1 MSYAGYG
8 FALPWSSSIPING
21 FSITEMP
28 AKADMFE
35 YWNTEL
41 EFQLEEMAAYEE
53 AGLAEVIPEATFG
66 AADTAFANMIELQ
79 SSMAYE
85 SGMAYELPVV
95 AQDAWGL
102 PLMATEAGAT
112 EVAALEAG
120 AAEMAALEATAVET
134 AVVGA
139 EVGIG
144 AELATVAAVAPLVA
158 AAVIAVAGIGYL
170 IYELVNSG
178 ENSDIQKAVN
188 SPNTAIKVG
197 GKYALTPPTYGP
209 EEYVLPVTAK
219 NFFRFPFKYCK

>member
-1 MSYAGYG
+1 MSYAGFG

-28 AKADMFE
+28 AEADMFE

-41 EFQLEEMAAYEE
+41 EYELEQMAAYEE
-53 AGLAEVIPEATFG
+53 AGLAEVIPEAAFG
-66 AADTAFANMIELQ
+66 AADTALANMMQLQ
-79 SSMAYE
+79 SSMAFE
-85 SGMAYELPVV
+85 QMAVV
-95 AQDAWGL
+95 EADAWGL
-102 PLMATEAGAT
+102 PLMATEAGAA
-112 EVAALEAG
+112 EAAALEA
-120 AAEMAALEATAVET
+120 AAVET

-178 ENSDIQKAVN
+178 ENSDVQKAVN

-197 GKYALTPPTYGP
+197 GKYALTPPTFGP

-219 NFFRFPFKYCK
+219 NFFRFPFKCL